1 MNINQNVI
9 LLSSNNSISYNNS
22 DNEDNK
28 NNEFF
33 QPISYRKSIN
43 TNIFPNYVLKNE
55 IEDKENKIKQMYEH
69 ALFAFNEK
77 KYETI
82 ITIITHN
89 EKFFFKNSESSFNM
103 LKMKIR
109 AKLKLL
115 KIMFEPIYFG
125 KNKIKHTYKIE
136 KELLCIQKDFD
147 KLMIII

>member
-77 KYETI
+77 KI
-82 ITIITHN
+82 
-89 EKFFFKNSESSFNM
+89 
-103 LKMKIR
+103 
-109 AKLKLL
+109 
-115 KIMFEPIYFG
+115 
-125 KNKIKHTYKIE
+125 
-136 KELLCIQKDFD
+136 
-147 KLMIII
+147 